1 MRQMIQD
8 QNMSI
13 SKFSRLRASEVL
25 DNLKSGQGLVLSSRN
40 KPQVVVMDLDAYL
53 ALEQQIEEFRQPPT
67 KKRSK

>member
-1 MRQMIQD
+1 MIQD